1 MHNIKHYFV
10 GAGLPANQSGKIR
23 ENPVRGQARSYSYS
37 LISAGICILL
47 AGNLYAA
54 TPANNEPADEKQET
68 SQQVKPDDNS
78 KPPASTPAPTF
89 TPSEKVG
96 ADSAVSFPV
105 DI

>member
-1 MHNIKHYFV
+1 M
-10 GAGLPANQSGKIR
+10 KI
-23 ENPVRGQARSYSYS
+23 VLS
-37 LISAGICILL
+37 LIFCILL

-54 TPANNEPADEKQET
+54 TPANNEPADQKQQT
-68 SQQVKPDDNS
+68 PQQEQPVDSS
-78 KPPASTPAPTF
+78 KLQTSTPATTF